1 MWVIIIISLLFGIIW
16 YERFGRDQARTL
28 INQQVAS
35 ICWSGILWLLLVEV
49 PFIVRFMVNKPFNVY
64 FCMTQMT
71 INQVSMITRV
81 L

>member
-1 MWVIIIISLLFGIIW
+1 MWVITIVSLLFGIIW

-49 PFIVRFMVNKPFNVY
+49 PFIARFMVNTPFNIY

-71 INQVSMITRV
+71 INQVRTVKRY
-81 L
+81 